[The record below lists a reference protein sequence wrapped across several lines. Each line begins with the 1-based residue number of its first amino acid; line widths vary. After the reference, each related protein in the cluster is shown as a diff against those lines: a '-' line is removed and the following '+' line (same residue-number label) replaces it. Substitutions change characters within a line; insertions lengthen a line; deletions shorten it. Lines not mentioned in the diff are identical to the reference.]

1 MSEQFDNAMTMA
13 MDAYKAGNEDECKN
27 FCNQAL
33 IQNPKSSAARAL
45 KGAGVLLTFTLAGA
59 ESDAVEAIEIW
70 KSISDTSDLTDE
82 YKDLVIDAAFSFRL
96 NWYKAAKSHYNEFSS
111 VSGAKSEFNHVKACY
126 EGFMENVANIPWILD
141 YPKFSELTLN
151 LIKSQTNDLK
161 EVTFAQVVANANKG
175 KTGELGEMASQIEQE
190 FDQLSKEVKKRRLIK
205 WGIIIGIIVVLAIIG
220 KAMGD

>member
-27 FCNQAL
+27 FCIQAL